1 MGVASLIL
9 GIISLTM
16 GWIPFICFIMFALAI
31 VGLILGAIDVHK
43 KSKIEGGKKGLGIA
57 GLVISAIAIPVI
69 IISSIISIFAFMLA
83 INDDLINDYDNLQN
97 DYYYNEYRD
106 YWNYD
111 SDVDFD
117 NFIRNYL

>member
-69 IISSIISIFAFMLA
+69 IISSIISIFAFMFA

>member
-83 INDDLINDYDNLQN
+83 INNDLINDYDNLQN